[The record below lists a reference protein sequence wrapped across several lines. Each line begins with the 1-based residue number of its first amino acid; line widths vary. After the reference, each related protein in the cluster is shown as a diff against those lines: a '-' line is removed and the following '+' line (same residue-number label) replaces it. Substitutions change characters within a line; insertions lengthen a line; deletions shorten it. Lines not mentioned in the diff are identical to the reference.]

1 MDNIVI
7 NCEIIMMGG
16 TEWMNSLRPQ
26 NLNNPF
32 YLMGYRAGDTF
43 RWAIQDYLGAI
54 EYISEETQTRLE
66 KEFSFVRF
74 IHKEEED
81 D

>member
-7 NCEIIMMGG
+7 NCEIIMRGG
-16 TEWMNSLRPQ
+16 TDWMNGLRPQ
-26 NLNNPF
+26 HRSNPF
-32 YLMGYRAGDTF
+32 YMMGYRAGDTF
-43 RWAIQDYLGAI
+43 SWAIQDYLGSLAN
-54 EYISEETQTRLE
+54 ISEETKTRLE

-74 IHKEEED
+74 VREED